1 MFLVAATKL
10 KGGLSQGGG
19 RFTHCK
25 KKKKKVCK
33 EGSLTL
39 VFKLKNKENH
49 TIKSARC

>member
-10 KGGLSQGGG
+10 KGGFSQGGG
-19 RFTHCK
+19 RFTHC
-25 KKKKKVCK
+25 KKKKVCK